1 VVNGLVTVET
11 TVVVV
16 AALGEG
22 LKLKGT
28 NRRPFGL
35 TKVVLKGVMTPVVR
49 SKVPTSGLPLKR

>member
-1 VVNGLVTVET
+1 MTVET